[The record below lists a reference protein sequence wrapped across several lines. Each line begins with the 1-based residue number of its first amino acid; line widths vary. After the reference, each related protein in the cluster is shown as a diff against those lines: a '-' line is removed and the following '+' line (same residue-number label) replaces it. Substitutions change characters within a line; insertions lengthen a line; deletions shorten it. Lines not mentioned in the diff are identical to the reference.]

1 MERMNRRIERNK
13 NRNHNGNQNE
23 KRHRKRSRGNMK
35 AENARISAV
44 RLYLHYISIHIR
56 SAMQYKTSFFLTT
69 LGQFLF
75 SFNVFMGIT
84 FMFQRFHEVKGFT
97 YSEVLICY
105 ALVLVEF
112 SLAEMFARGFDS
124 FSGMVRHAEFDR
136 VLVRPRNEI
145 LQVLG
150 SKFELSRIGRSFQAI
165 ILFIYG
171 VMTVQIDWNLTRVLT
186 VLFMLIG
193 GAPLGFF
200 YKAVNTMDSMVG
212 YKNEKYLH
220 FGRFA
225 AKMDDVW
232 NYIPSRISALLMIAS
247 AWIFR
252 MDYKRAWAVWKRD
265 RRKHASPNSA
275 QTEAVCA
282 GALQVQLAGDAY
294 YFGKLYPKET
304 IGDDVRP
311 IEPEDILRA
320 GNLMDG
326 TALLTL
332 LVFGLLKYCMI
343 LM

>member
-84 FMFQRFHEVKGFT
+84 FMFQRFHDVKGFT

-186 VLFMLIG
+186 VIFMLIG
-193 GAPLGFF
+193 GAAVFSGLFMVYAALCFYTLDGLEFMNILTDGAREYGKYPIGIYGKRMLQFCTVIVPYALIQYYPLLYLLGRTTSLWNMVMPLFAVIF
-200 YKAVNTMDSMVG
+200 LIPCYVLWRVGVHHYKSSG
-212 YKNEKYLH
+212 
-220 FGRFA
+220 
-225 AKMDDVW
+225 
-232 NYIPSRISALLMIAS
+232 S
-247 AWIFR
+247 
-252 MDYKRAWAVWKRD
+252 
-265 RRKHASPNSA
+265 
-275 QTEAVCA
+275 
-282 GALQVQLAGDAY
+282 
-294 YFGKLYPKET
+294 
-304 IGDDVRP
+304 
-311 IEPEDILRA
+311 
-320 GNLMDG
+320 
-326 TALLTL
+326 
-332 LVFGLLKYCMI
+332 
-343 LM
+343 